1 MWFAI
6 FHIGIDFWIF
16 PNYFIDSNNPL
27 DSFFPLLEV
36 EKRDD
41 MFDIRYA
48 ILRIASITAI
58 FWGGSEFF
66 KEPENLE
73 NLMSGSGEIWS
84 EVYEWG
90 QNKFMGVPDNSTAIQ
105 LKKSARQIYAEAFME
120 DEQNSMFGMGGK
132 RFYDDEPQKPAEDKV
147 VDDEYEVNIDDL
159 DIELD
164 VEKDFDIDDLLG
176 DEEED
181 PLDRLTSN
189 EEL

>member
-1 MWFAI
+1 MRLIVWFAI

-27 DSFFPLLEV
+27 DSFIPLLEV
-36 EKRDD
+36 ERRDD

-48 ILRIASITAI
+48 ILRIASVTAI

-90 QNKFMGVPDNSTAIQ
+90 
-105 LKKSARQIYAEAFME
+105 
-120 DEQNSMFGMGGK
+120 
-132 RFYDDEPQKPAEDKV
+132 
-147 VDDEYEVNIDDL
+147 
-159 DIELD
+159 
-164 VEKDFDIDDLLG
+164 
-176 DEEED
+176 
-181 PLDRLTSN
+181 
-189 EEL
+189 